1 MEHKSLFIMERLQKG
16 RSASDYE
23 SRPRR
28 STSSETAFT
37 SSSATHVYSAEYF
50 QVSSVSAARRRHVH
64 QVSLPH
70 NQLALDGHYSRPLS
84 PYEERL
90 LGRATHSV
98 GIPLAEPSF
107 PSPTVTG
114 KIISSVKRA
123 VSLKREKTPVRT
135 DYSYA
140 VNEFTDGRTRVNS
153 PRKIP
158 NNMLRTFPHVQPR
171 HRQIPHL
178 ESMQNASGRYQT
190 SQLSPRIARPL
201 VDTPRLETSS

>member
-1 MEHKSLFIMERLQKG
+1 MQRPQKG

-37 SSSATHVYSAEYF
+37 SSSATHVHAAQYF
-50 QVSSVSAARRRHVH
+50 QVSSVSGTRRRHVH

-123 VSLKREKTPVRT
+123 VSLKREKTPVRV
-135 DYSYA
+135 DCSYT
-140 VNEFTDGRTRVNS
+140 VNKFTDAWTLVNS
-153 PRKIP
+153 PRKIS
-158 NNMLRTFPHVQPR
+158 NNMSRAFLRVQPR
-171 HRQIPHL
+171 RKQI
-178 ESMQNASGRYQT
+178 S
-190 SQLSPRIARPL
+190 
-201 VDTPRLETSS
+201 RLELMQDA